1 MNLANKGRRSFWVA
15 AQFFLAEHISRNGMC
30 SRPKSAA
37 TKSVRKTNMRVA
49 NGDCF
54 KDQNCAATKNICKTL
69 IAAAACAIF
78 LASCGTRALPP
89 QTQYTFGTVCS
100 INLYES
106 GSAEL
111 YARLFARLR
120 ELNDIFNN
128 YSDASEISRVN
139 RDAAEEPVAV
149 SQDFFVVLK
158 TALDFARLTDGAFD
172 PTVGPLVKLWGFGK
186 EPRVPSQEEIAA
198 AKKLVGWQ
206 YVALSAGPEGFTDQ
220 NAGKLKGFTDQ
231 NAGGQKSPDNQNASG
246 ERESFT
252 DQDVAAGPSVRFK
265 KKGIRIDLG
274 AIAKGYAADCLVAI
288 LKETGV
294 KRASISL
301 GGNVYVYGKKPGG
314 SLWSVAIRDPNRPGQ
329 NAFMLKTQ
337 DATVVTSGAYER
349 FFEQDGKIYGHIFDP
364 STGFPA
370 DSGLASVTIV
380 SQTSMVA
387 DALSTSL
394 FVLGLEKIPAIKK
407 SALAGNF
414 ECVCVDTSGTAY
426 ASKGLKNSLS
436 ALNGQKI
443 VFGEY

>member
-1 MNLANKGRRSFWVA
+1 MYKKVLKTLTG
-15 AQFFLAEHISRNGMC
+15 
-30 SRPKSAA
+30 AA
-37 TKSVRKTNMRVA
+37 TKKVRKT
-49 NGDCF
+49 
-54 KDQNCAATKNICKTL
+54 L
-69 IAAAACAIF
+69 IGAAACAIF
-78 LASCGTRALPP
+78 LASCKRPLPP
-89 QTQYTFGTVCS
+89 QSQYTFGTVCS

-106 GSAEL
+106 GTADL
-111 YARLFARLR
+111 YAKLFGRLR

-139 RDAAEEPVAV
+139 RDAADMPVEV

-158 TALDFARLTDGAFD
+158 TALDFAQLTDGAFD

-186 EPRVPSQEEIAA
+186 EPRVPSQEEIDA
-198 AKKLVGWQ
+198 AKKLVGWENI
-206 YVALSAGPEGFTDQ
+206 ALSAEAEGFTDQ
-220 NAGKLKGFTDQ
+220 KF
-231 NAGGQKSPDNQNASG
+231 
-246 ERESFT
+246 
-252 DQDVAAGPSVRFK
+252 AAGPTVRFK
-265 KKGIRIDLG
+265 KKGIRLDLG

-288 LKETGV
+288 LKENDA

-314 SLWSVAIRDPNRPGQ
+314 SLWNVAVRDPNKAGQ

-370 DSGLASVTIV
+370 QSGLASVTIV

-414 ECVCVDTSGTAY
+414 ECVVVDESGKAW
-426 ASKGLKNSLS
+426 ASAGLKG
-436 ALNGQKI
+436 ALTPLGGQ
-443 VFGEY
+443 VVEWF

>member
-1 MNLANKGRRSFWVA
+1 MNPANKGRRSFWAA
-15 AQFFLAEHISRNGMC
+15 AQFFLYKIRSQRGTA

-37 TKSVRKTNMRVA
+37 AGRLCKTLT
-49 NGDCF
+49 G
-54 KDQNCAATKNICKTL
+54 AATKKVSKTL
-69 IAAAACAIF
+69 IGAAACAIF
-78 LASCGTRALPP
+78 LASCERPLSP
-89 QTQYTFGTVCS
+89 QSQYTFGTVCS
-100 INLYES
+100 INLYQS
-106 GSAEL
+106 GTADL
-111 YARLFARLR
+111 YAKLFGRLR

-139 RDAAEEPVAV
+139 RDAADMPVAV

-158 TALDFARLTDGAFD
+158 TALDFARLTGGAFD

-186 EPRVPSQEEIAA
+186 EPRVPSQEEIDA

-206 YVALSAGPEGFTDQ
+206 NIALSAEPE
-220 NAGKLKGFTDQ
+220 GFTDQ
-231 NAGGQKSPDNQNASG
+231 NAGGQKSTDAQNARG

-252 DQDVAAGPSVRFK
+252 DQEVAAAPTVRFK

-288 LKETGV
+288 LKENDV

-314 SLWSVAIRDPNRPGQ
+314 SLWNVAVRDPNKPGQ
-329 NAFMLKTQ
+329 NAFMLKTR

-364 STGFPA
+364 ATGFPA
-370 DSGLASVTIV
+370 QSGLASVTIV

-394 FVLGLEKIPAIKK
+394 FVLGLKKIPAIKK

-443 VFGEY
+443 IFGEY